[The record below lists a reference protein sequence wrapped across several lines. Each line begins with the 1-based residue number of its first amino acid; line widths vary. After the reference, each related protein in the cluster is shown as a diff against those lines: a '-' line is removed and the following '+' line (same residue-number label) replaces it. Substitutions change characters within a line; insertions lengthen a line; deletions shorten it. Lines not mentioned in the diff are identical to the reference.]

1 MALEETLHEHDG
13 YSIDIVNAD
22 GILIE
27 TMALKPEENGK
38 DVYTTIDAGVQQS
51 AYEQFAADPAVAAA
65 MDPTTGKML
74 ALVSTPGYDP
84 NEFIMGLSMKIRINR

>member
-1 MALEETLHEHDG
+1 MALNKHCMNNDG

-38 DVYTTIDAGVQQS
+38 DVYTTIDAGAS
-51 AYEQFAADPAVAAA
+51 AERV
-65 MDPTTGKML
+65 
-74 ALVSTPGYDP
+74 
-84 NEFIMGLSMKIRINR
+84 